1 MIRIELRLFGHLRD
15 YLPKGG
21 SFPSTDME
29 VEDGLTLGELLD
41 KLGIPDSEPK
51 ILFVNGIHAQRSQTL
66 KDGDRVSVFP
76 PVAGG

>member
-1 MIRIELRLFGHLRD
+1 
-15 YLPKGG
+15 
-21 SFPSTDME
+21 ME
-29 VEDGLTLGELLD
+29 VEDGLTLGGLLD